1 MVRSRPPHRPVG
13 PGWAEPTLTHSPSA
27 SSSCPI
33 RSSLP
38 PQRGAFTLIPHPHCV
53 ASVPQVQA
61 TNPGH
66 TMRPG
71 RPHNL
76 TSGRVQSTG
85 TMIPHARGRGV
96 REGRGQSLQRR
107 FSAIGG
113 HDRRPP
119 GPADQVRMVR
129 GWGCRLTLS
138 SSGRPR
144 PERRPAWQT
153 AIAQPGAC
161 ARPRRSRSGGC
172 GRVWS
177 RQTQRTNG

>member
-1 MVRSRPPHRPVG
+1 MALPHHRP
-13 PGWAEPTLTHSPSA
+13 A
-27 SSSCPI
+27 
-33 RSSLP
+33 RSVP
-38 PQRGAFTLIPHPHCV
+38 RTRPAAPARGLFTLRPHPHSV

-85 TMIPHARGRGV
+85 TMIPHARGRRV

-119 GPADQVRMVR
+119 RPAEPGQEPVR

-144 PERRPAWQT
+144 PERRPGWQT

-177 RQTQRTNG
+177 RQTRRTSG

>member
-13 PGWAEPTLTHSPSA
+13 PGWVKPSLTHSPSA

-38 PQRGAFTLIPHPHCV
+38 PQQGAAHTSSALRRLC
-53 ASVPQVQA
+53 SQVQA

-119 GPADQVRMVR
+119 GPVDQVGMVR
-129 GWGCRLTLS
+129 GSGCQLTLS
-138 SSGRPR
+138 SSGRPL

-177 RQTQRTNG
+177 RQTRRTNG